1 MSNWF
6 TQGQKETKAGW
17 TGKGDSGDGSWGS
30 KMVAANP
37 TGVTDLLGKGGEAP
51 QMSAVEQ
58 ALMGEQINALRAQQA
73 VTANQFHYKID
84 DYGNWTKMSDSEWYA
99 KAGDTEKK
107 QWDLYQKELGRYD
120 KALEGGL
127 PLSQGM
133 QVARDEEFQ
142 GFKNTSGITGGNLN
156 TAKANDTIGVQRLDA
171 MKKRWNLIQEQEQ
184 QQALGQS
191 GNMVAQGQGLTGFGT
206 GNPQMIGNTNA
217 WNAVLDP
224 YQQYNVANANFQ
236 QQQRQTQA
244 SNTGMAIGLISK
256 FASSRKFKK
265 NIILKTKEDEDKA
278 LNDILNTNS
287 YSYQYKE
294 EMGLGDDIQL
304 GAIAEEVPEEITN
317 KDRTAILLG
326 NKLELMVMAFKA
338 MARKVELLEAR

>member
-1 MSNWF
+1 MSY
-6 TQGQKETKAGW
+6 QETKNAW
-17 TGKGDSGDGSWGS
+17 TGKGDTGSGGWMN
-30 KMVAANP
+30 KAITANP
-37 TGVTDLLGKGGEAP
+37 SGVTDLLGKGGEAP

-84 DYGNWTKMSDSEWYA
+84 DYGQWSKMSDSEWYA

-107 QWDLYQKELGRYD
+107 QWDIYQKELGRYD

-133 QVARDEEFQ
+133 QAAKEEEFQ

-171 MKKRWNLIQEQEQ
+171 MKKRWNLIQEQENQ
-184 QQALGQS
+184 NALGQG

-326 NKLELMVMAFKA
+326 NKLELAIMAFKA
-338 MARKVELLEAR
+338 MARKVELLEAK